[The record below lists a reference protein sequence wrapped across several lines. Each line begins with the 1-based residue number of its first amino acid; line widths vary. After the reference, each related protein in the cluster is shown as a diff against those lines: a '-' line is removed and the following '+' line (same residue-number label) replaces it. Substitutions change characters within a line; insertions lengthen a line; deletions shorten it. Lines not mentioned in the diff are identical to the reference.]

1 MIYIQTYMGS
11 QLTMLEM
18 TFQRLSFSNFTLHVQ
33 FFLLF
38 TICFIKVFTY
48 YNLQLLLKAS

>member
-38 TICFIKVFTY
+38 TIYFIKVFTY